1 MSNKN
6 FRELIIENEKTIE
19 EALIN
24 NDLLSVINHI
34 NNIKKAVVDSNADEP
49 QKAQL
54 LYGCAEFV
62 RLKKKDIF
70 DGEDLTDIELKY
82 SKYYRIST
90 NLKSEEDDFEQ
101 SKKFVKDYIE
111 SKYKVFSLE
120 YAQCE
125 LSKIATEIGNA
136 QKNIEAK
143 RQKDKEKKFKRIQK
157 RESINSLNWFI
168 DASNIDERLIYSIWY
183 NIFKYDIENTKKENE
198 NQKKTQYFL
207 EWQNYVLNFLQINNN
222 ERSAFFIKNNVKM
235 LVDMLKEATKEN
247 IDYMVILFLSVA
259 FEPYNSILINSNNE
273 ANEDKEN
280 KDSKLSI
287 KSNFVKDVLSEE
299 YKIFKVEN
307 IKQVQEQIKKS
318 KNRLSDKSKY
328 ALTLLAV
335 FAITSASVI
344 APHFAIT
351 VRPIL
356 KNVIVNTKSAEQ
368 LKKVVINKNLGSL
381 VVGSILM
388 AGGTMSIVG
397 SVAFVSAYSK
407 IPSHILTSIMTKEAA
422 RKSCI
427 NCLALSTFLIKSL
440 KNIGVE
446 YSVKHIVNNLN
457 SVNKE
462 TKKAIKEIQ
471 KNIKSLEKDIKKKK
485 NKNDVPNLKKEK
497 KVLESSISLAEQNIK
512 FYEKTIKKIEKDIE
526 DFNKKKN
533 K

>member
-49 QKAQL
+49 QKARL

-62 RLKKKDIF
+62 KLKKKDIF
-70 DGEDLTDIELKY
+70 NGEDLTDIELKY

-90 NLKSEEDDFEQ
+90 NLKSEEDDFEKA
-101 SKKFVKDYIE
+101 KKFVKDYIE

-168 DASNIDERLIYSIWY
+168 GASNINERLIYSIWY
-183 NIFKYDIENTKKENE
+183 NIFKYDIENTKKEKE

-207 EWQNYVLNFLQINNN
+207 EWQNYALNFLQINNN
-222 ERSAFFIKNNVKM
+222 ERCAFFIKNNVKM

-287 KSNFVKDVLSEE
+287 KSNFIKDVLSEE
-299 YKIFKVEN
+299 YKIFKVED
-307 IKQVQEQIKKS
+307 IKQIQELIKKS
-318 KNRLSDKSKY
+318 KNRLSDKNKY
-328 ALTLLAV
+328 ALTLLAI
-335 FAITSASVI
+335 FAITSASVVS
-344 APHFAIT
+344 PHFAISA
-351 VRPIL
+351 RPIL
-356 KNVIVNTKSAEQ
+356 AGALSGAKSKNLLNKDVLKSG
-368 LKKVVINKNLGSL
+368 LGSL
-381 VVGSILM
+381 VTCNLLIAGSII
-388 AGGTMSIVG
+388 SIVG
-397 SVAFVSAYSK
+397 SATFVGAYSK
-407 IPSHILTSIMTKEAA
+407 IPSHILTSIMTKGAA

-446 YSVKHIVNNLN
+446 YSVNHIVSNLN

-462 TKKAIKEIQ
+462 TEKAIKEIQ
-471 KNIKSLEKDIKKKK
+471 KNVKLLEKDIKKKK

-497 KVLESSISLAEQNIK
+497 KVLESSITVAEQNIK
-512 FYEKTIKKIEKDIE
+512 FYKKTIKKIEKDIE